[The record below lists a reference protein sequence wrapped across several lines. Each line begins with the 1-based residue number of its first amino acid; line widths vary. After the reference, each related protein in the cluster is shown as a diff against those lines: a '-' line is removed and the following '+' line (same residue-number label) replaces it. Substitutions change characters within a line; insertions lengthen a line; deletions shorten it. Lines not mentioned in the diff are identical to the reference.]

1 MEEAII
7 GLSKRFIYFDYF
19 HKVPW
24 IWGGRK
30 IFLSKK
36 NPSFVRKYS
45 WFCSMVALNLLYC
58 GCILSFLLRKLME
71 SETDSDFSIVG
82 VFVLLLVAFICMI
95 ASSYGLVMLL
105 HSNLMGSMLF
115 QFRVTKG
122 TYVS

>member
-30 IFLSKK
+30 IVLSKK
-36 NPSFVRKYS
+36 NPSFVGKYPG
-45 WFCSMVALNLLYC
+45 FCSMVALNLLYC

-71 SETDSDFSIVG
+71 SETDPDFSIVG
-82 VFVLLLVAFICMI
+82 VFVLLMVAFICMI

-122 TYVS
+122 TYA